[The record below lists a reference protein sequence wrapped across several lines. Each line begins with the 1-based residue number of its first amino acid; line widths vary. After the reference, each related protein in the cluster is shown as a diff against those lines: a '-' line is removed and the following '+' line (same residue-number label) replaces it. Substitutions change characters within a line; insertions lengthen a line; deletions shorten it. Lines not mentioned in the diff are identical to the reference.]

1 VRWIDPL
8 MKHQG
13 IDYRMSL
20 LRAGAFSRLHQ
31 PGDDGFSSRRAKA
44 APELRAWPTSPAV
57 HPSGSARLRRS
68 QPIRMARAL
77 RKAKSLK
84 PLDPAATP
92 LVAALGSPQEKN
104 ANWML
109 LINEHV
115 EIDP

>member
-1 VRWIDPL
+1 
-8 MKHQG
+8 
-13 IDYRMSL
+13 
-20 LRAGAFSRLHQ
+20 
-31 PGDDGFSSRRAKA
+31 
-44 APELRAWPTSPAV
+44 
-57 HPSGSARLRRS
+57 
-68 QPIRMARAL
+68 MARAL